1 MRQRETYPDND
12 RKPDLSTDEEVGSM
26 TEERLDDGRV
36 EGIEEWTR
44 REFPTLVSLM
54 LTRWPRSLL
63 GTSEWSILSK
73 VLDKEETSEPLRS
86 QLGRKGA
93 TAHLPRCNS

>member
-1 MRQRETYPDND
+1 MRLARSMRQRETYPDND

-44 REFPTLVSLM
+44 GEFSALVSLM
-54 LTRWPRSLL
+54 LARWPGNLL
-63 GTSEWSILSK
+63 GTSERTVLSK
-73 VLDKEETSEPLRS
+73 VLDKEETSEPLSR
-86 QLGRKGA
+86 
-93 TAHLPRCNS
+93 